1 MAKISSATLQR
12 GAGYKGCLAWGI
24 AREVLIMSSKSI
36 RYTLLAGFAVAS
48 VLVGETNL
56 AFAQNRADGWTL
68 GPAYGPGGAYG
79 VVGPGMYLGDYS
91 GPPIF
96 VPGRGIINEPC
107 GLPTSACSNSERG
120 AD

>member
-1 MAKISSATLQR
+1 
-12 GAGYKGCLAWGI
+12 
-24 AREVLIMSSKSI
+24 MSSNNL
-36 RYTLLAGFAVAS
+36 RLALVAGFAVVSAA
-48 VLVGETNL
+48 LVAGTNL
-56 AFAQNRADGWTL
+56 ASAQNRADRWTF

-79 VVGPGMYLGDYS
+79 IVSPGVYGDYS

>member
-1 MAKISSATLQR
+1 
-12 GAGYKGCLAWGI
+12 
-24 AREVLIMSSKSI
+24 MSSNNL
-36 RYTLLAGFAVAS
+36 RLALAAGLAVAS
-48 VLVGETNL
+48 AALIAGTNM
-56 AFAQNRADGWTL
+56 ASAQNRADRWTF

-79 VVGPGMYLGDYS
+79 IVPPGVHVGDYS